1 MKRGRVVHSG
11 QTGAIGR
18 DAHIWK
24 SARCGAPIFVFLL
37 TRSTA
42 LYDRERSGP
51 PAKKTTDSY
60 ATWEIGDTPP
70 ETEPRVFGLRSS
82 VLGLRFQ
89 GNHHDL
95 TSAIA

>member
-1 MKRGRVVHSG
+1 VHSG

-51 PAKKTTDSY
+51 PALLVWIGFVY
-60 ATWEIGDTPP
+60 AA
-70 ETEPRVFGLRSS
+70 LR
-82 VLGLRFQ
+82 Q
-89 GNHHDL
+89 
-95 TSAIA
+95 SAISRNPSPRECSNNLTLWRVCSNS